1 MATLTAPPT
10 AAFTFTSSSKDS
22 PITNSPFA
30 SSSTPP
36 SSLPSTLPPTTTTLT
51 TPTSTTTTTK
61 RKHSLIS
68 TAPPQEKP
76 PNYSHQITTS
86 PSITPFEKKV
96 YHLLLTIPPGSFTTY
111 AFLSAHLKSSP
122 RAVGNALRKNPF
134 APGVP
139 CHRVL
144 STGNALGG
152 FKGKISRKSADG
164 VGGVDTLIEKKTL
177 LQKEGVRFD
186 DKGRALGT
194 PFRGFK

>member
-1 MATLTAPPT
+1 MATLTAPQTTP
-10 AAFTFTSSSKDS
+10 FTFTPSKHS
-22 PITNSPFA
+22 PASFPPTPPSPPP
-30 SSSTPP
+30 SSTP
-36 SSLPSTLPPTTTTLT
+36 LLL
-51 TPTSTTTTTK
+51 TTTTTTSPPNK
-61 RKHSLIS
+61 RKHSDIS
-68 TAPPQEKP
+68 SAPPPPLPP
-76 PNYSHQITTS
+76 PNYKTLINTS
-86 PSITPFEKKV
+86 PKTTPFEKRV

-111 AFLSAHLKSSP
+111 ALLSTHLNSSP

-144 STGNALGG
+144 STGNSLGG

-164 VGGVDTLIEKKTL
+164 VGGVDTLIEKRDL
-177 LQKEGVRFD
+177 LRKEGVKFD